1 APAEAVTAD
10 SPERVPSAASASQP
24 WLNVLGSRHF
34 LDWLAEQRLSLAFTT
49 YQTGKMFC
57 VGRKPE
63 HALAVFERTFNY
75 CMGLWASPDAQTLW
89 LSSRYQLWRFEKAP
103 AEAVPYVPAGSTEEP
118 MRPTWSQK
126 GYDAAYVPRVGYTT
140 GDIDVHDVAVDET
153 GRVIFVSTLFGCL
166 ATVSARASFQPLW
179 RPPFLSELV

>member
-1 APAEAVTAD
+1 PLASSDSLITSGQSVVRQFREVRRGCSGALSRTTGEKPVDAGPLADQSLDLAPAEAVTAD

-118 MRPTWSQK
+118 MRPTWS
-126 GYDAAYVPRVGYTT
+126 
-140 GDIDVHDVAVDET
+140 
-153 GRVIFVSTLFGCL
+153 
-166 ATVSARASFQPLW
+166 
-179 RPPFLSELV
+179 